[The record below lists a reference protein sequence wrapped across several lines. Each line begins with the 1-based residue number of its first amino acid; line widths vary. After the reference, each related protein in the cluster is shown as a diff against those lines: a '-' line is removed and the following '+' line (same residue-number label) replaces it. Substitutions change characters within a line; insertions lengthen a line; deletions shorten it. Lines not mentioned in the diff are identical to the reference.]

1 MPHHPPI
8 VARLAGLVV
17 VGLLAWGCASAED
30 ASPSARAGAVS
41 SEPAPD
47 RRPVIIDSDFDL
59 SDIGAILVML
69 RDPKL
74 DVRAIAI
81 DGTGLVHCAGGRRLA
96 RYVLDEMGVPD
107 IPIGCG
113 REDGGPDARTFPD
126 EWRLVA
132 DAGYGLAIPPGT
144 GSTDTRTAV
153 DVLRTA
159 VADSPSAPTIVTLG
173 PLTNLEDAFAA
184 DPTLADR
191 IAGIQAMLGT
201 IKAPGNVFVDGHGAS
216 DPLEWNAFA
225 DPSAVDAVLGS
236 DVPIDLVPLDAT
248 DDVPV
253 PADLADRLAT
263 DHAAA
268 GADLLYEL
276 LRRNP
281 GRMAADQG
289 QQLWD
294 ELTALALTNQDL
306 VTWSDA
312 DVLVG
317 ADGRLTTDT
326 AGQPIRYASAA
337 DRAAVEAA
345 MLAALRRGG
354 PRATPFS
361 G

>member
-1 MPHHPPI
+1 MPRHHPTI
-8 VARLAGLVV
+8 ARLACLLA
-17 VGLLAWGCASAED
+17 VGLLAWGCASAD
-30 ASPSARAGAVS
+30 QASPTPSAGIVS
-41 SEPAPD
+41 AEPTPD
-47 RRPVIIDSDFDL
+47 RRPVIIDTDVDL
-59 SDIGAILVML
+59 SDIAAILVML
-69 RDPKL
+69 RDPRL
-74 DVRAIAI
+74 DVRAIAV
-81 DGTGLVHCAGGRRLA
+81 DGTGLVHCAAGRRMV

-107 IPIGCG
+107 LPVGCG
-113 REDGGPDARTFPD
+113 REDGGPDARPFPD
-126 EWRLVA
+126 DWRAVA
-132 DAGYGLAIPPGT
+132 DSGYGLAIRPGV
-144 GSTDTRTAV
+144 GATDSATAV
-153 DVLRTA
+153 DVIRAA
-159 VADSPSAPTIVTLG
+159 VANSPSAPTIVTLG

-184 DPTLADR
+184 DPSLADR
-191 IAGIQAMLGT
+191 VAGIQAMLGT
-201 IKAPGNVFVDGHGAS
+201 IKAPGNVFVDGHGPT

-253 PADLADRLAT
+253 PADLADRLAA

-276 LRRNP
+276 LARNP
-281 GRMAADQG
+281 GRLAADQG

-317 ADGRLTTDT
+317 EGGRLTTDT
-326 AGQPIRYASAA
+326 AGRSVRYASAA

-345 MLAALRRGG
+345 LLAALRRGG